1 MTDAEIMQRARDL
14 CDRDIKSLLFIAGR
28 KTVTVLAC
36 IVGFGLAMTSQY
48 VQFSSATAL
57 DLVPNIVLSVTV
69 PILYSIPLV
78 WLIFRFIVRNPHEK
92 A

>member
-1 MTDAEIMQRARDL
+1 MTDAEIMKRARYL
-14 CDRDIKSLLFIAGR
+14 CARDIKSLLYLAGR
-28 KTVTVLAC
+28 KTVTVLAM
-36 IVGFGLAMTSQY
+36 ASQY
-48 VQFSSATAL
+48 VQFTNATAL

-78 WLIFRFIVRNPHEK
+78 WLVFRFIVRTPNEN